1 MPLSAGGAAPGR
13 TDNLQGLCSELH
25 NVLLIKEYMNAKF
38 HLPRTSQGIKT
49 MGEGEVKD
57 KRIRARERVKRLG
70 FFVEAPQVRPYFG
83 RAGKSDEDR

>member
-1 MPLSAGGAAPGR
+1 MRKFIYHERPGA
-13 TDNLQGLCSELH
+13 L
-25 NVLLIKEYMNAKF
+25 NA
-38 HLPRTSQGIKT
+38 R
-49 MGEGEVKD
+49 EEDAAKD

>member
-1 MPLSAGGAAPGR
+1 MR
-13 TDNLQGLCSELH
+13 
-25 NVLLIKEYMNAKF
+25 KF
-38 HLPRTSQGIKT
+38 IYHERPEALKT
-49 MGEGEVKD
+49 RGEDATKD